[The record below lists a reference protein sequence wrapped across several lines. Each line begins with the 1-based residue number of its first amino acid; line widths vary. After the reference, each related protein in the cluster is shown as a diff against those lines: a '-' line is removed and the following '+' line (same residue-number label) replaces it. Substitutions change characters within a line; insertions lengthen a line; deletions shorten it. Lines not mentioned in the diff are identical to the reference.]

1 MNHGEFYKAEQLVEV
16 IHDASGGI
24 HPVITRRT
32 PPGEECYPPGHGMPG
47 KSNENDGGS
56 PASGRWTHISRREFA
71 EAAAIAVAGLG
82 ALSVSVQARA
92 GAPQRRGAVDASND
106 KQTEDN
112 AMSGDYSVSD
122 EIVKAKI
129 RRALLSGPD
138 SITREATV
146 AEMDAQGKLTVLRPG
161 TNQWVCVPG
170 NENIIGQADMCVD
183 PMGMRWLLDI
193 MAKKPKP
200 SNTEPGLIYMLN
212 GATQH
217 SYTDPFDRTSPAIPI
232 GPHWMII
239 WPFDARVAGLPTVM
253 RDAGTLVMFA
263 GTPYAHLHVC
273 GSPWDGNEY
282 HPGDRGIWTMTY
294 ARPR

>member
-1 MNHGEFYKAEQLVEV
+1 VK
-16 IHDASGGI
+16 
-24 HPVITRRT
+24 
-32 PPGEECYPPGHGMPG
+32 
-47 KSNENDGGS
+47 ENDNGGGS
-56 PASGRWTHISRREFA
+56 PISGSRAPISRREFVG
-71 EAAAIAVAGLG
+71 AAAIAGIGLATLG
-82 ALSVSVQARA
+82 APARQA
-92 GAPQRRGAVDASND
+92 GEPDS
-106 KQTEDN
+106 QTEGT
-112 AMSGDYSVSD
+112 AMSEDTGISD
-122 EIVKAKI
+122 EIVRAKI

-161 TNQWVCVPG
+161 TNHWVCVPG

-183 PMGMRWLLDI
+183 PMGMRWILDI
-193 MAKKPKP
+193 MAKRPKP

-239 WPFDARVAGLPTVM
+239 WPFDARAAGLPTVM

-282 HPGDRGIWTMTY
+282 HPGDRGVWTMTY
-294 ARPR
+294 ARP

>member
-1 MNHGEFYKAEQLVEV
+1 MKA
-16 IHDASGGI
+16 IHL
-24 HPVITRRT
+24 T
-32 PPGEECYPPGHGMPG
+32 P
-47 KSNENDGGS
+47 
-56 PASGRWTHISRREFA
+56 ISRREFV
-71 EAAAIAVAGLG
+71 EAAAIAGTGLA
-82 ALSVSVQARA
+82 ALSMSVEALA
-92 GAPQRRGAVDASND
+92 GPPQRRGVENASND

-112 AMSGDYSVSD
+112 AMSAENSMSD

-239 WPFDARVAGLPTVM
+239 WPFDARLAGLPTVM

-282 HPGDRGIWTMTY
+282 HPGDRGVWTMSY
-294 ARPR
+294 VRP

>member
-1 MNHGEFYKAEQLVEV
+1 
-16 IHDASGGI
+16 
-24 HPVITRRT
+24 
-32 PPGEECYPPGHGMPG
+32 MPG
-47 KSNENDGGS
+47 KSEESGGDCAVS
-56 PASGRWTHISRREFA
+56 RGRTAISRREFV
-71 EAAAIAVAGLG
+71 ETAIAGAGL
-82 ALSVSVQARA
+82 ATLSMSVQSQA
-92 GAPQRRGAVDASND
+92 GTSQRRGVENASHD
-106 KQTEDN
+106 TPMEDN
-112 AMSGDYSVSD
+112 AMSAMNEDNSMSE
-122 EIVKAKI
+122 EIVRAKI

-146 AEMDAQGKLTVLRPG
+146 AEMDAQGRMTVLRQG
-161 TNQWVCVPG
+161 TNHWVCVPG
-170 NENIIGQADMCVD
+170 NENIIGQADMCAD
-183 PMGMRWLLDI
+183 PMGMRWMLDI
-193 MAKKPKP
+193 MARKPKP

-282 HPGDRGIWTMTY
+282 HPGDRGVWTMTY
-294 ARPR
+294 ARP